1 MGREKPDC
9 TKTPECGIDYCERGG
24 ETCIRNEW
32 FGSTLRSRLIH
43 YELHDRG
50 DAFFISCR
58 EGADQHKWDVY
69 DSRIGGW
76 QSR

>member
-1 MGREKPDC
+1 MEPDQ
-9 TKTPECGIDYCERGG
+9 
-24 ETCIRNEW
+24 
-32 FGSTLRSRLIH
+32 LRLIH

-50 DAFFISCR
+50 EAFFISCR
-58 EGADQHKWDVY
+58 EGGDQHKWDVY